1 MRYTTTRQGH
11 LELIISDVADW
22 SGFERIAR
30 AIRAEFGARIVER
43 LDGLDER
50 YWDLKV
56 SDQTVTLH
64 LQHYLGICLFA
75 TSVEGEELVR
85 QIGQFLESTFW

>member
-1 MRYTTTRQGH
+1 MRYTTTLQGH

-22 SGFERIAR
+22 AEFERIAEAICIEFR
-30 AIRAEFGARIVER
+30 AQIVVR

-50 YWDLKV
+50 YWDLRL
-56 SDQTVTLH
+56 SDQLVTLH

-75 TSVEGEELVR
+75 ESVEAEIQVR
-85 QIGQFLESTFW
+85 HVGRFLESTFW